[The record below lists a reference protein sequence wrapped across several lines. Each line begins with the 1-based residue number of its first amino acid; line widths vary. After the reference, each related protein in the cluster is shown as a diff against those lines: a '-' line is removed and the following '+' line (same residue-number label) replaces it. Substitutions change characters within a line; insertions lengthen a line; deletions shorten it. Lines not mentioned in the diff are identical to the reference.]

1 MADSVV
7 STNMDDF
14 PEPPR
19 LAALRTWCRHCAC
32 VLSTTGT
39 LRSLSQCPECG
50 TSSTEDCPVE
60 TNTQPSPQQQ
70 LKRLILLYQNK
81 IRNHE
86 HVNKYLL
93 PKQF

>member
-1 MADSVV
+1 
-7 STNMDDF
+7 MDDF

-19 LAALRTWCRHCAC
+19 LAPLRTWCRHCAC

-39 LRSLSQCPECG
+39 FRSLAQCPECG
-50 TSSTEDCPVE
+50 TSSTEYCPVE
-60 TNTQPSPQQQ
+60 TNTQPSQGMR

-81 IRNHE
+81 IRNRE
-86 HVNKYLL
+86 YINKYLL